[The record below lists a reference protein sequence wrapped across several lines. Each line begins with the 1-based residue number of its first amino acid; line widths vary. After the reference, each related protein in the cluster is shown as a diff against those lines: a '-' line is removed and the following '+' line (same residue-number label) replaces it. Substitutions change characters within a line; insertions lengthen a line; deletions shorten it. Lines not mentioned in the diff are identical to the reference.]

1 MFSVSG
7 MNMNSAGYE
16 VFEVLIG
23 QSFRCAEG
31 QSVLRAMEAQRKRCI
46 PVGCRGGGCGLCKV
60 HVLHGNYR
68 RGRMSCHHVPPELE
82 SQGLA
87 LACQVFPQSDLSIEC
102 LRPNSEGDKNN
113 R

>member
-1 MFSVSG
+1 
-7 MNMNSAGYE
+7 MNSAGYE
-16 VFEVLIG
+16 VCEVLSG

-31 QSVLRAMEAQRKRCI
+31 QSVLQAMEAQGKRCV

-60 HVLHGNYR
+60 RVLGGDYR
-68 RGRMSCHHVPPELE
+68 RGRMSCHHVPPELA

-102 LRPNSEGDKNN
+102 LRRNGEGDKNN
-113 R
+113 KMKKEVPS

>member
-1 MFSVSG
+1 
-7 MNMNSAGYE
+7 MNSSSYE
-16 VFEVLIG
+16 VREALSG

-31 QSVLRAMEAQRKRCI
+31 QSVLHAMEAQGKRCV

-60 HVLHGNYR
+60 RVLGGDYR
-68 RGRMSCHHVPPELE
+68 RGRMSCHHVPPELA

-102 LRPNSEGDKNN
+102 LRRGGEDNKNN
-113 R
+113 QMKQEVPS

>member
-1 MFSVSG
+1 
-7 MNMNSAGYE
+7 
-16 VFEVLIG
+16 
-23 QSFRCAEG
+23 
-31 QSVLRAMEAQRKRCI
+31 
-46 PVGCRGGGCGLCKV
+46 
-60 HVLHGNYR
+60 
-68 RGRMSCHHVPPELE
+68 MSCHHVPPELE

>member
-1 MFSVSG
+1 
-7 MNMNSAGYE
+7 MNSAGYE
-16 VFEVLIG
+16 VCEVLSG

-31 QSVLRAMEAQRKRCI
+31 QSVLQAMEAQGKRCV

-60 HVLHGNYR
+60 RVLDGHYR
-68 RGRMSCHHVPPELE
+68 RGRMSCHHVPPEMAG
-82 SQGLA
+82 QGLA

-102 LRPNSEGDKNN
+102 LRRNGEANKTT